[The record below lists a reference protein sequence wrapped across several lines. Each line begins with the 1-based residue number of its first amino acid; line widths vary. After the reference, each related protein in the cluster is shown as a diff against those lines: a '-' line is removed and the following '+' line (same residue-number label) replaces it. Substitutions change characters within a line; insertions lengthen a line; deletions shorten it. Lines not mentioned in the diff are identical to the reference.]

1 MYLHWRQIKDDNTTN
16 MSVQAIGFSMIPGSV
31 SSNAVESFEQ
41 EPLISENTKLY
52 SASFNRAFIAVMT
65 TVFSV
70 GLTTIAGAIYHQ
82 LITDGQF
89 DDMSWFHVGTHAL
102 PFSVFVFINLSR
114 TLQNLYQCDSGNR
127 SGETSKT
134 QKCHAE
140 ITDATK
146 VVYSTILQICFVFF
160 LLLLTRSWGTSN
172 LCVKK

>member
-31 SSNAVESFEQ
+31 SSNV
-41 EPLISENTKLY
+41 LNHLNKNHLY
-52 SASFNRAFIAVMT
+52 RKIQMYSTSFNRAFISVMT

-82 LITDGQF
+82 VIIDGQF
-89 DDMSWFHVGTHAL
+89 DDMSWFHVGTHVL
-102 PFSVFVFINLSR
+102 PFSVFVFMNLSR
-114 TLQNLYQCDSGNR
+114 TLLSLYQCDSGNR
-127 SGETSKT
+127 GGETSKT